1 VTRQPAGLTEIR
13 RAHFHRMKT
22 LQSLGL
28 LFLCARFSSAQTT
41 FTNPSEAYEY
51 ARRPLTEWETA
62 IREHRKPKTPTIRP
76 DIVQDR
82 GKALCPSFSLDSTS
96 GEQLYWLAKL
106 CEEDNPKATSAIERY
121 LAGADLAHGPD
132 ARMLLSQLQ
141 MEKNRN
147 WQDAWGSIQTI
158 LQEDPMEAVQDFIG
172 DIVDEEGAENPTIAL
187 EWSKQRYEIMIE
199 RNQKQKLGVP
209 PVSTDSVLMAGYDL
223 VHRYYLV
230 GKTDQARDVLDEMN
244 HLEKSHPVLKSGWGA
259 TELRWAN
266 LEMHAPPQINV
277 LKAFGPTAPSG
288 LITTGRVEVIS
299 FFFLE
304 CPPCME
310 ELSQLDALQKRYG
323 PKKIRIIAVTTYE
336 ANSYLS
342 PSTHANIES
351 SLKTALSKKAPRIG
365 VVITSEKTLVD
376 YGVNGFPVSAVVD
389 KRGIVRHV
397 GAELDFD
404 DDLSTGHLISN
415 LIQE

>member
-1 VTRQPAGLTEIR
+1 VTRQRVRLTDIR
-13 RAHFHRMKT
+13 RVHFHRMKT
-22 LQSLGL
+22 FGPLWL
-28 LFLCARFSSAQTT
+28 LFLCGQFSSAQTT
-41 FTNPSEAYEY
+41 FTKPSEAYEY

-62 IREHRKPKTPTIRP
+62 IREHRKPETPTIRP

-106 CEEDNPKATSAIERY
+106 CEEDNPKATSAVERY
-121 LAGADLAHGPD
+121 LAGADLAHGTD
-132 ARMLLSQLQ
+132 ARLLLAQLQ

-147 WQDAWGSIQTI
+147 WQDAWGTIQTI
-158 LQEDPMEAVQDFIG
+158 LQEDPMEAVQDYIG
-172 DIVDEEGAENPTIAL
+172 DIVDQEGAENPKIAL

-199 RNQKQKLGVP
+199 RNQKQKPRVP

-223 VHRYYLV
+223 VHRYYLA
-230 GKTDQARDVLDEMN
+230 GETDPARDVLDEMN
-244 HLEKSHPVLKSGWGA
+244 RLEKSHPVLNSSWGA
-259 TELRWAN
+259 RDLRWAN
-266 LEMHAPPQINV
+266 LEMHAPPEISV
-277 LKAFGPTAPSG
+277 LKALGPTPPSG
-288 LITTGRVEVIS
+288 LVTTGRVEVIS
-299 FFFLE
+299 FFFLG
-304 CPPCME
+304 CAPCME

-323 PKKIRIIAVTTYE
+323 AKKIRITAVTTYE

-365 VVITSEKTLVD
+365 VMITSEKTLVD
-376 YGVNGFPVSAVVD
+376 YGVNGFPVSVVVD

-404 DDLSTGHLISN
+404 DDLSTGRLISS